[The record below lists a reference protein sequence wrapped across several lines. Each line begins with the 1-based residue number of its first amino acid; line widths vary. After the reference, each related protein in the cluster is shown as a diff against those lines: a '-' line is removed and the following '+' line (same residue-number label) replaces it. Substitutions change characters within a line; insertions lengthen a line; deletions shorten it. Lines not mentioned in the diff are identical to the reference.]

1 MSLVRFRPQALQLAR
16 TSEAQWTAKSAGLHC
31 FSARPGS
38 EQARF
43 QPVHPVQGVR
53 ANPEVLLRM
62 CYSGRT
68 QPDRARAARPARA
81 PRRQAGPRRAPSRR
95 RAAPAA
101 AGVDPLQHAVS
112 GARDG
117 PEDRRREGQSR
128 EPLDGCPTLPD
139 ILAPGLSV
147 VFVGINP
154 SLASARAGHHFAS
167 PGNPFWRLLH
177 ASRFTPALLRPVD
190 DARLIELGLGLT
202 NVCPNPKRSAAE
214 LTRLLRSF
222 IGRPRSPARTQLASR
237 RARRARAT
245 SPRRSV

>member
-1 MSLVRFRPQALQLAR
+1 MAR
-16 TSEAQWTAKSAGLHC
+16 G
-31 FSARPGS
+31 
-38 EQARF
+38 
-43 QPVHPVQGVR
+43 PV
-53 ANPEVLLRM
+53 
-62 CYSGRT
+62 
-68 QPDRARAARPARA
+68 
-81 PRRQAGPRRAPSRR
+81 
-95 RAAPAA
+95 
-101 AGVDPLQHAVS
+101 
-112 GARDG
+112 
-117 PEDRRREGQSR
+117 
-128 EPLDGCPTLPD
+128 DGCPTLPD

-202 NVCPNPKRSAAE
+202 NVCPNPTRSAAE
-214 LTRLLRSF
+214 LTRREYEAGVPALLRKLEAFRPAVVALVGVTLAQIVLPGSPEAGPGPRRASIAGARVFVLPNPSGRNAAYPGFESKLEHFVLLRSF

-245 SPRRSV
+245 SPRRSG